1 MIIETIHSSQ
11 DGLFEIN
18 AVTGHLTVERVLD
31 RETDITSYTIIV
43 GAADNGN
50 PPMRLG
56 EGVVYSRGVAMIV
69 LS

>member
-1 MIIETIHSSQ
+1 M
-11 DGLFEIN
+11 
-18 AVTGHLTVERVLD
+18 TVERVLD

-56 EGVVYSRGVAMIV
+56 EGVVYSKGVAV
-69 LS
+69 LVI